1 MIHRTFLIEKTVLN
15 AALLTF
21 VILTWGYSWVL
32 MKIGLKYAEP
42 FTFATWR
49 CAIGGIAIIPFLYV
63 KGVAFPRIEKLPDY
77 VFVALFQTTIMFG
90 SMLYGMKF
98 VTAGKTAVLLYTM
111 PIWTILLVHFY
122 LKEEINRSR
131 WRGIASGCV
140 GILCILGW
148 DTLVHQNVSI
158 LFGESLIIIGAI
170 SWAISNIWV
179 KRRMVTENTYM
190 LSGIQLIIGSLGL
203 ALLAIPTEGVFNIT
217 WTAESIYAILF
228 TAIIASTLD
237 FTIWFYLL
245 KNMDINTATFSSMLV
260 PVFGLLFDWFI
271 LGTKLDIGVVIG
283 GILILFGIYQ
293 VSRTQGKN
301 TD

>member
-1 MIHRTFLIEKTVLN
+1 VLN
-15 AALLTF
+15 TALLTF

-32 MKIGLKYAEP
+32 MKIGLKYAGP

-49 CAIGGIAIIPFLYV
+49 CAIAGLAIIPFLYM
-63 KGVAFPRIEKLPDY
+63 KGIAFPRIEKLPDY
-77 VFVALFQTTIMFG
+77 VFVGLFQTTIMFG
-90 SMLYGMKF
+90 LMLYGMKF
-98 VTAGKTAVLLYTM
+98 VTAGKSAVLLYTM
-111 PIWTILLVHFY
+111 PIWTMLLVHYY
-122 LKEEINRSR
+122 LKEELNRSH
-131 WRGIASGCV
+131 WTGIASGCL

-148 DTLVHQNVSI
+148 DTLVHQNLLI

-179 KRRMVTENTYM
+179 KTRMVTENTYM
-190 LSGIQLIIGSLGL
+190 LSGLQLIIGSVGL

-217 WTAESIYAILF
+217 WTAESTFAILF

-260 PVFGLLFDWFI
+260 PVIGLLFDWVI
-271 LGTKLDIGVVIG
+271 LGTRLDIGIVIG
-283 GILILFGIYQ
+283 GILILIGIYQ
-293 VSRTQGKN
+293 VSRTQRKKRH
-301 TD
+301 

>member
-1 MIHRTFLIEKTVLN
+1 MGNPVLN
-15 AALLTF
+15 VALLIF

-32 MKIGLKYAEP
+32 MKIGLRYMEP

-49 CAIGGIAIIPFLYV
+49 CAIGGLAIIPFLYM
-63 KGVAFPRIEKLPDY
+63 KGIAFPRIEKLPDY
-77 VFVALFQTTIMFG
+77 VFVGLFQTTIMFG
-90 SMLYGMKF
+90 VMLYGMKF

-111 PIWTILLVHFY
+111 PIWTILLVHYY
-122 LKEEINRSR
+122 LKEKLNRSH
-131 WRGIASGCV
+131 WGGIASGCL

-148 DTLVHQNVSI
+148 DTLVHQNLLI

-179 KRRMVTENTYM
+179 KKRMVTENTYM
-190 LSGIQLIIGSLGL
+190 LSGLQLIIGSVGL
-203 ALLAIPTEGVFNIT
+203 AILAIPAEGVFNIK

-260 PVFGLLFDWFI
+260 PVFGLLFDWII
-271 LGTKLDIGVVIG
+271 LGTKLDIGIVIG
-283 GILILFGIYQ
+283 GILILSGIYQ
-293 VSRTQGKN
+293 VSRTQRKN
-301 TD
+301 RD

>member
-1 MIHRTFLIEKTVLN
+1 MLN
-15 AALLTF
+15 IILLVF

-49 CAIGGIAIIPFLYV
+49 CAIGGLAIIPFLYM
-63 KGVAFPRIEKLPDY
+63 KGIAFPRIEKLPDF
-77 VFVALFQTTIMFG
+77 VFVGLFQTTIMFG

-122 LKEEINRSR
+122 LKQELNRSH
-131 WRGIASGCV
+131 WRGIASGCL
-140 GILCILGW
+140 GILFILGW
-148 DTLVHQNVSI
+148 DTLVHQSLSI

-179 KRRMVTENTYM
+179 KRRMVAENTYM

-203 ALLAIPTEGVFNIT
+203 ALLAIPTEGVFNVT
-217 WTAESIYAILF
+217 WTAEFIYAILF

-260 PVFGLLFDWFI
+260 PVFGLLFDWLI
-271 LGTKLDIGVVIG
+271 LGTKLDIGIVMG
-283 GILILFGIYQ
+283 GMLILLGIYQ
-293 VSRTQGKN
+293 VSKTQRKN
-301 TD
+301 SG